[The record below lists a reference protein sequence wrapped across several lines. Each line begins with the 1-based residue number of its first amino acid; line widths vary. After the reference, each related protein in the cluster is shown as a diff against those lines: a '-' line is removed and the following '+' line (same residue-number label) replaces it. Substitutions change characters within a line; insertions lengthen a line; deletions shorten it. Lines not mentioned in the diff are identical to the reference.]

1 MVQSQFSL
9 TKISELEEDDIFTF
23 ELNDKKSDSYVFVG
37 KIYGMYVT
45 RPFQKYKA
53 IEFTGEEEV
62 FLIGRIQYHDTKYE
76 LN

>member
-1 MVQSQFSL
+1 MVQSQICL

-37 KIYGMYVT
+37 KIYGAYVA
-45 RPFQKYKA
+45 RPFHNYKA
-53 IEFTGEEEV
+53 LEFTGEENV
-62 FLIGRIQYHDTKYE
+62 FLIGTQRLHGNKYE